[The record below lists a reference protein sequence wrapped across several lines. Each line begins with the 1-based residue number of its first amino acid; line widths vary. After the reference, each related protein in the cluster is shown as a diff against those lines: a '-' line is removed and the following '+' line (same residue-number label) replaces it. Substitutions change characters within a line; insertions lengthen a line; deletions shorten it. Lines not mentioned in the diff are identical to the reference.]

1 MKLAHEH
8 RHFLKDL
15 LRCATFSIDSNKS
28 PFMGG
33 GLNSYF
39 LSPFS
44 INSMNSNIPIFLP
57 SFITHKNNKMMQNAV
72 WRSPYSIIYVMNV
85 KL

>member
-1 MKLAHEH
+1 
-8 RHFLKDL
+8 
-15 LRCATFSIDSNKS
+15 
-28 PFMGG
+28 MGG

-39 LSPFS
+39 HSPFS
-44 INSMNSNIPIFLP
+44 ISSIYSNIPFFLP

-72 WRSPYSIIYVMNV
+72 WRSLYGIIYVMNV